1 VPTPNDIDR
10 LSETGALPCRGQLPP
25 GSTPARPNAPAAL
38 HIRGLTVI
46 DNQPFAEASPPCD
59 TIPHPTKLWF
69 RRHSMSPP
77 SNLSNHTLWRKG
89 PYYAFVVS

>member
-1 VPTPNDIDR
+1 VPTTNDR
-10 LSETGALPCRGQLPP
+10 LNDTMALPCRGQLPP

-38 HIRGLTVI
+38 DTRGLTVV
-46 DNQPFAEASPPCD
+46 DNQPFAEASPQCD
-59 TIPHPTKLWF
+59 TIPQPTKLRF

-89 PYYAFVVS
+89 PYYACVAS